1 MSAPDYH
8 FIYLDPTLGIE
19 WLFDSA
25 RRYWD
30 RFRPIVV
37 SDLELVQHVH
47 RFVKDGTPI
56 IAITALARR
65 DMADKVTTDVR
76 TKFPLVVFD
85 SLVYDTPEE
94 LRVTLDGR
102 AAFNQRF
109 GLPGAAMP
117 TLIATPVGPTPT
129 FGPVIADQ
137 SKSDENAPTATP
149 ISGN

>member
-1 MSAPDYH
+1 
-8 FIYLDPTLGIE
+8 
-19 WLFDSA
+19 
-25 RRYWD
+25 
-30 RFRPIVV
+30 VV